1 MFTCKLLFPLG
12 GLAIILRWQ
21 TWPVGNSMNLRP
33 QLQDWLPLCEKL
45 QTIWSCDISGEIR
58 TLITQYLRWEIVFQ
72 ACPTYKIEYSFFTFN
87 CFDRW
92 FTRLKTCGT
101 VQRLKRQFKCYS
113 GSSNSCLREISLKPL
128 LMWYVSFPRCC
139 PGLKTRQKQS
149 WFTPLRRKLHAGH
162 SKCFSSFSDLY
173 L

>member
-45 QTIWSCDISGEIR
+45 QSIWSCDISREIR

-92 FTRLKTCGT
+92 FTRLKTGAT
-101 VQRLKRQFKCYS
+101 VQRVKEAIQVLFRFIKLLSWGNLSKATANLAFVVS
-113 GSSNSCLREISLKPL
+113 PMLSSAKNR
-128 LMWYVSFPRCC
+128 V
-139 PGLKTRQKQS
+139 KTI
-149 WFTPLRRKLHAGH
+149 LIH
-162 SKCFSSFSDLY
+162 SPEA
-173 L
+173 

>member
-45 QTIWSCDISGEIR
+45 QSIWSCDISREIR

-92 FTRLKTCGT
+92 FTRLKTGAT
-101 VQRLKRQFKCYS
+101 IQRVKEAIQVLFRFIKLLSWGNLSKATTNLAFVVS
-113 GSSNSCLREISLKPL
+113 PMLSSAKNRVKTSLIR
-128 LMWYVSFPRCC
+128 FPE
-139 PGLKTRQKQS
+139 
-149 WFTPLRRKLHAGH
+149 A
-162 SKCFSSFSDLY
+162 
-173 L
+173 

>member
-21 TWPVGNSMNLRP
+21 TRPVGNSMNLRP

-45 QTIWSCDISGEIR
+45 QRIWSCDISGEIR

-92 FTRLKTCGT
+92 FTRLKTGAT
-101 VQRLKRQFKCYS
+101 VQRLNRQFIN
-113 GSSNSCLREISLKPL
+113 SSVIPVIKL
-128 LMWYVSFPRCC
+128 LSWGNLSKATANLAFVVSPMLSRVKNRA
-139 PGLKTRQKQS
+139 KTI
-149 WFTPLRRKLHAGH
+149 LIH
-162 SKCFSSFSDLY
+162 SPEA
-173 L
+173 